1 MMNDLW
7 PFLKLYR
14 QHLGMLSLGILLA
27 IVTLLASLSLLSL
40 SGWFI
45 TATAIAGLTFTTAQT
60 FNFFTPGAGVRG
72 FSIART
78 AARYAERLVSHDAT
92 FRLLSGLRSW
102 FFSKLIPLSQEQLG
116 QYRKGE
122 LLDRLVADIDA
133 LDQLYLRLVSP
144 LLSAVSVALLFSL
157 FISFFSTAVAMV
169 VLLVMMLWIISMP
182 LLFYVLG
189 RRTGESMGVRQ
200 ARLRQEVLD
209 YLQGMA
215 EQQIYGS
222 DANSRAS
229 MAESEQKL
237 VADQSRMAVMEGF
250 GSALFVSGSGAAA
263 LLVLYIAS
271 GEMSA
276 GLFSGPVMVM
286 MVFGML
292 ASFEALMPLPVAF
305 QFLSRTRQAAS
316 RLRQVVKSPVVVF
329 PEKATGEVLKGEI
342 QFTEVS
348 CRYASN
354 SGTNN
359 QPVINKLSL
368 RIPAG
373 SHIALLGKT
382 GCGKSTLIKLLSRG
396 LEPSGGKILLDG
408 QLIQELSEQALYRG
422 ITFVPQKT
430 HVFSATLRENLL
442 LAAPAA
448 TDAQLLTVVN
458 DSGLKGLAA
467 ARENDGDLLD
477 IWLGQGGIALSGGEQ
492 RRLAIARALLKPA
505 PVLVMDEPGE
515 GLDVQSEQV
524 LMDTVLGQFKDST
537 IIMITHKRT
546 ALGKMDQV
554 FRMENGSLIKW

>member
-14 QHLGMLSLGILLA
+14 QHLGMLLLGVLLA

-45 TATAIAGLTFTTAQT
+45 TATAIAGLTLATAQT

-92 FRLLSGLRSW
+92 FRLLSGLRRW
-102 FFSKLIPLSQEQLG
+102 FFSELIPVSQEQLG
-116 QYRKGE
+116 QFRKGE

-144 LLSAVSVALLFSL
+144 LLSAVIVALLFSL
-157 FISFFSTAVAMV
+157 FISFFSTVVAMV

-189 RRTGESMGVRQ
+189 RKTGESMGVRQ
-200 ARLRQEVLD
+200 ACLRQEVLD
-209 YLQGMA
+209 YLQSMA

-222 DANSRAS
+222 DANSRDM
-229 MAESEQKL
+229 MAESEEKL
-237 VADQSRMAVMEGF
+237 VADQSRMAVMEGL

-292 ASFEALMPLPVAF
+292 ASFEALLPLPVAF
-305 QFLSRTRQAAS
+305 QFLSHTRHAAS
-316 RLRQVVKSPVVVF
+316 RLRQVVNSPVVVF
-329 PEKATGEVLKGEI
+329 PEKTSGVVVTGDI
-342 QFTEVS
+342 QFIDVFCS
-348 CRYASN
+348 YA
-354 SGTNN
+354 NN

-368 RIPAG
+368 HIPAG
-373 SHIALLGKT
+373 SHVALLGKT
-382 GCGKSTLIKLLSRG
+382 GCGKSTLIKLLSRE
-396 LEPSGGKILLDG
+396 LELAAGKILLDG
-408 QLIQELSEQALYRG
+408 QALQGFTEQELYQA
-422 ITFVPQKT
+422 ISFVPQKT
-430 HVFSATLRENLL
+430 HVFSATFRENLL

-448 TDAQLLTVVN
+448 CDEALLQVIK
-458 DSGLKGLAA
+458 DSGLNGLVA
-467 ARENDGDLLD
+467 ARQNDGNVLD
-477 IWLGQGGIALSGGEQ
+477 VWLGQGGIGLSGGEQ
-492 RRLAIARALLKPA
+492 RRLAIARAMLKPA
-505 PVLVMDEPGE
+505 PILVMDEPGE
-515 GLDVQSEQV
+515 GLDVHSEQA
-524 LMDTVLGQFKDST
+524 LLDTVFRRFKDSSV
-537 IIMITHKRT
+537 IMITHKTT
-546 ALGKMDQV
+546 ALERMDKV
-554 FRMENGSLIKW
+554 YRMENGCLINL

>member
-1 MMNDLW
+1 MNDLW

-14 QHLGMLSLGILLA
+14 QDLGMLSLGVLLA

-45 TATAIAGLTFTTAQT
+45 TATAIAGLTFATAQT

-102 FFSKLIPLSQEQLG
+102 FFSKLIPISQEQLG

-144 LLSAVSVALLFSL
+144 LLSAVVVALLFSL
-157 FISFFSTAVAMV
+157 FISFFSTTVAMV
-169 VLLVMMLWIISMP
+169 VLLAMILWIITMP

-189 RRTGESMGVRQ
+189 RKTGESMGVRQ

-215 EQQIYGS
+215 EQQVYGS
-222 DANSRAS
+222 ETNSRTTIT
-229 MAESEQKL
+229 ESEEKL

-305 QFLSRTRQAAS
+305 QFLSHTRHAAS
-316 RLRQVVKSPVVVF
+316 RLRQVVSSPVVVF
-329 PEKATGEVLKGEI
+329 PETAPEVEVKGEI
-342 QFTEVS
+342 QFTNVS
-348 CRYASN
+348 CNYGN
-354 SGTNN
+354 D
-359 QPVINKLSL
+359 QPVINKLFL
-368 RIPAG
+368 HIPAG
-373 SHIALLGKT
+373 SHVALLGKT

-408 QLIQELSEQALYRG
+408 QEIQRFSEQMLYQS

-442 LAAPAA
+442 LASPAA
-448 TDAQLLTVVN
+448 SDEALLTIIKH
-458 DSGLKGLAA
+458 SGLSELAA
-467 ARENDGDLLD
+467 ARENDGNLLD

-492 RRLAIARALLKPA
+492 RRLALARAMLKPA
-505 PVLVMDEPGE
+505 PVLIMDEPGE
-515 GLDVQSEQV
+515 GLDVHSEQA
-524 LMDTVLGQFKDST
+524 LMDAVFRQFKDST

-546 ALGKMDQV
+546 VLKKMDKV
-554 FRMENGSLIKW
+554 YRLESGSLINL

>member
-1 MMNDLW
+1 MNDLW

-14 QHLGMLSLGILLA
+14 QHLGMLSLGVLLA

-45 TATAIAGLTFTTAQT
+45 TATAIAGLTFATAQT

-102 FFSKLIPLSQEQLG
+102 FFSKLIPVSQEQLG
-116 QYRKGE
+116 QYRKGD

-144 LLSAVSVALLFSL
+144 LLSAVVVALLFSL
-157 FISFFSTAVAMV
+157 FISFFSKAVAMV
-169 VLLVMMLWIISMP
+169 VLLVMMLWIITMP

-222 DANSRAS
+222 EANSRATI
-229 MAESEQKL
+229 AESEEKL

-271 GEMSA
+271 GEMNA

-305 QFLSRTRQAAS
+305 QFLSHTRHAAS
-316 RLRQVVKSPVVVF
+316 RLRQVVSSPVVVF
-329 PEKATGEVLKGEI
+329 PEKATGVEVKGEI
-342 QFTEVS
+342 QFTDVY
-348 CRYASN
+348 CGYAN
-354 SGTNN
+354 D

-368 RIPAG
+368 HIPAG
-373 SHIALLGKT
+373 SHVALLGKT
-382 GCGKSTLIKLLSRG
+382 GCGKSTLIKLLNRG

-408 QLIQELSEQALYRG
+408 QEIQRFSEQTLYQS

-448 TDAQLLTVVN
+448 SDEALLTIIKN
-458 DSGLKGLAA
+458 SGLSGLAA

-492 RRLAIARALLKPA
+492 RRLAIARAMLKPA
-505 PVLVMDEPGE
+505 PILVMDEPGE
-515 GLDVQSEQV
+515 GLDVHSEQA
-524 LMDTVLGQFKDST
+524 LMGAVFRQFKGST

-546 ALGKMDQV
+546 ALEKMDKV
-554 FRMENGSLIKW
+554 FRMESGSLINL

>member
-7 PFLKLYR
+7 LFLKLYR
-14 QHLGMLSLGILLA
+14 QYLGMLSLGILLA

-102 FFSKLIPLSQEQLG
+102 FFSKLIPISQEQLG

-133 LDQLYLRLVSP
+133 LDQLYLRLISP
-144 LLSAVSVALLFSL
+144 LLSALMVTMLFSL
-157 FISFFSTAVAMV
+157 FLWFFSPTVAMV
-169 VLLVMMLWIISMP
+169 AFVVMILWIVSMP

-189 RRTGESMGVRQ
+189 RKTGESMGVRQ
-200 ARLRQEVLD
+200 ARLRQQVLD

-222 DANSRAS
+222 DANSRSVIAG
-229 MAESEQKL
+229 SEQALIK
-237 VADQSRMAVMEGF
+237 DQSRMAALEGL

-271 GEMSA
+271 SEMA
-276 GLFSGPVMVM
+276 TGAVSGPVMVM

-292 ASFEALMPLPVAF
+292 ASFEALMPLPLAF
-305 QFLSRTRQAAS
+305 QFLSHTRHAAS
-316 RLRQVVKSPVVVF
+316 RLRKVVSTPTVNF
-329 PEKATGEVLKGEI
+329 PDIASNLSVSGEI
-342 QFTEVS
+342 QFNDVACGYSHGQEIFT
-348 CRYASN
+348 
-354 SGTNN
+354 
-359 QPVINKLSL
+359 QLSL
-368 RIPAG
+368 TIPAG
-373 SHIALLGKT
+373 SHVALLGKT

-396 LEPSGGKILLDG
+396 LEPLTG
-408 QLIQELSEQALYRG
+408 QVCIDQQDIHRFSEQELYRA

-430 HVFSATLRENLL
+430 HVFSATLRENLK
-442 LAAPAA
+442 LAASQAS
-448 TDAQLLTVVN
+448 DEELMNVVRS
-458 DSGLKGLAA
+458 SGLDRLAA
-467 ARENDGDLLD
+467 ARNGESGLLD
-477 IWLGQGGIALSGGEQ
+477 TWLGQGGIALSGGEQ
-492 RRLAIARALLKPA
+492 RRLAIARAMLKASPI
-505 PVLVMDEPGE
+505 LVMDEPGE
-515 GLDVQSEQV
+515 GLDIQSEQT
-524 LMDTVLGQFKDST
+524 LMDAVLSQFRESTV
-537 IIMITHKRT
+537 IMITHKT
-546 ALGKMDQV
+546 TTLEKMDQV
-554 FRMENGSLIKW
+554 YRMENGSLMKL